1 MSFEERY
8 ALITDPQALS
18 AALGI
23 KNVAKY
29 FRDEI
34 KNNEDAQDAE
44 SKMQALE
51 SAWATVKAQIDTEEY
66 VIKRQFEYAKIDHLL
81 LEALIEKELG
91 NPQKFADYIALRND
105 VKTRIPKP

>member
-8 ALITDPQALS
+8 SVITDPQALS
-18 AALGI
+18 AAMGI

-34 KNNEDAQDAE
+34 LNNEDAQDAE

-51 SAWATVKAQIDTEEY
+51 SLWSSVKASIDAESYKTM
-66 VIKRQFEYAKIDHLL
+66 RAFEYEKIDHLL

-91 NPQKFADYIALRND
+91 SPQKFADYIALRND
-105 VKTRIPKP
+105 IKTRIPKP